1 MKVVKRRNVIIEVI
15 KALEAG
21 QLVPSFHAQEQMKK
35 RDILMSDL
43 EEALYRAKREEG
55 KDSPTKDGKD
65 WKYSLR
71 GLSESGE
78 KDLRIIVVFDDPK
91 VVIVTAIDK
100 NKKEDDHE

>member
-1 MKVVKRRNVIIEVI
+1 MRAKRPNVNLEVI
-15 KALEAG
+15 KALETG
-21 QLVPSFHAQEQMKK
+21 YLIPSFHAQEQMKN

-43 EEALYRAKREEG
+43 EEALYMASREES
-55 KDSPTKDGKD
+55 KDSPTTDGKA

-71 GLSESGE
+71 GLIDSGE

-100 NKKEDDHE
+100 NRKEDKNE